1 MLFNTFNFF
10 IFIFFLLVFFNFIKI
25 FCSKNNF
32 ILNLILLLF
41 SFFFYCWWS
50 INFAFILILNVTLNY
65 YFAKFSFKYK
75 NNKILI
81 LGVILNLF
89 FLGYF
94 KYKNFFL
101 ENLIYLFS
109 FELVVREVIL
119 PLGISFFTFKNIY
132 FLLENQKIN
141 LTKQYSL
148 IHYLTYII
156 FFPHLIS
163 GPLSKPSEIL
173 PQLKFNLNKNN
184 LENLII
190 GSIIFFIGLFKKT
203 ILADTFQI
211 YTTEIFSIKN
221 ENYTISFIEAWL
233 AIISYTFQI
242 YFDFSGYT
250 DMATGLARMF
260 GVIFPIN
267 FFSPYK
273 ATSIIEFWRK
283 WHISFSNFLKEVIY
297 IPLGGNRK
305 GQLNTYFFILITMG
319 VGGLWHGASWNF
331 IAWGIFNGLLII
343 LNHLIRKQLI
353 LNKNVNCALAL
364 FKRLFVFFIINIS
377 WIFFSA
383 TDPIL
388 ILNFLKGAFG
398 LNGLYLPDNLAI
410 YIEKNFLGEFINF
423 KNIYYYGKSQ
433 IFMILL
439 GFIIVFLLP
448 NTFQITEN
456 FNPVLNVKQIRN
468 NFKIEVYKGYFKFK
482 YNIIN
487 GILYSLITLL
497 AILAIS
503 DTSKEFI
510 YYQF

>member
-10 IFIFFLLVFFNFIKI
+10 IFIFFLLIFFNLVKI
-25 FCSKNNF
+25 FCHKNDFN
-32 ILNLILLLF
+32 LNLILLLF
-41 SFFFYCWWS
+41 SLFFYCWWS
-50 INFAFILILNVTLNY
+50 IDFAFILILNVTLNY

-75 NNKILI
+75 NQKILI
-81 LGVILNLF
+81 SGIVLNLL

-101 ENLIYLFS
+101 ENLNNFFS

-132 FLLENQKIN
+132 FLLENQKMN

-173 PQLKFNLNKNN
+173 PQLKSNLNKNN

-203 ILADTFQI
+203 ILADTFQV
-211 YTTEIFSIKN
+211 YTAEIFSIKN

-233 AIISYTFQI
+233 AMISYTFQI

-260 GVIFPIN
+260 GVVFPIN

-273 ATSIIEFWRK
+273 ATSMIEFWRK
-283 WHISFSNFLKEVIY
+283 WHISFSKFLKEVIY

-305 GQLNTYFFILITMG
+305 GELNSYFFILITMG

-331 IAWGIFNGLLII
+331 IVWGLFHGLLII
-343 LNHLIRKQLI
+343 LNHLIRKKLI
-353 LNKNVNCALAL
+353 INIKENYAFPF

-377 WIFFSA
+377 WIFFYA
-383 TDPIL
+383 TDPSL

-398 LNGLYLPDNLAI
+398 FNGFYLPDNLAI
-410 YIEKNFLGEFINF
+410 YIEKNFLGEIINF

-439 GFIIVFLLP
+439 GSIIVFFLP
-448 NTFQITEN
+448 NTFQIMEN
-456 FNPVLNVKQIRN
+456 FNPVLNAKQIRN
-468 NFKIEVYKGYFKFK
+468 NFKIEFYKGYFKFN
-482 YNIIN
+482 YNIIS

-503 DTSKEFI
+503 ETAKEFI